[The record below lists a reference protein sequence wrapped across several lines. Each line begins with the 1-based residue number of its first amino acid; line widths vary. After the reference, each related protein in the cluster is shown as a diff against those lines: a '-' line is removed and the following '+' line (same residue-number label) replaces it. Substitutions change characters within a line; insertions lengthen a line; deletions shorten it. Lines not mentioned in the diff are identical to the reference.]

1 MKLNWSIF
9 LSLIAATLAF
19 IFLDQ
24 PLPAGL
30 CALAAFIIALAKAG
44 KKTVKAAKVT
54 GQVFSSGVRED
65 VSKAEGAEPDAAIFV
80 KGVENAGDLTAQQLH
95 AKDKQRFK
103 YKGIGAVGEACN
115 RLVDSF
121 KRLFK

>member
-1 MKLNWSIF
+1 MNLSIF

-24 PLPAGL
+24 LLPAGL
-30 CALAAFIIALAKAG
+30 CIIAAFFIALAKAG

-54 GQVFSSGVRED
+54 GQVFSAGIRED
-65 VSKAEGAEPDAAIFV
+65 VSKADGAYPDTAVFV

-103 YKGIGAVGEACN
+103 YKGIGAFGEACS
-115 RLVDSF
+115 RLIESF
-121 KRLFK
+121 KKLFK

>member
-1 MKLNWSIF
+1 MNWSIF

-19 IFLDQ
+19 ILLDQ
-24 PLPAGL
+24 PLLAGL
-30 CALAAFIIALAKAG
+30 CALAAFFIALAKAG

-54 GQVFSSGVRED
+54 GQVFSAGVRED
-65 VSKAEGAEPDAAIFV
+65 VSKAEGAAVDT
-80 KGVENAGDLTAQQLH
+80 GVFIQGVQNAGDLAAQQLH

-103 YKGIGAVGEACN
+103 YKGIGAVGEACS
-115 RLVDSF
+115 RLIDSF

>member
-1 MKLNWSIF
+1 MNWEIF

-30 CALAAFIIALAKAG
+30 CAIAAFIIALAKVG
-44 KKTVKAAKVT
+44 KKTAKAAKVT

-65 VSKAEGAEPDAAIFV
+65 VSKAEGAAVDAGVFV
-80 KGVENAGDLTAQQLH
+80 QGVQNAGDLTAQQLH

-103 YKGIGAVGEACN
+103 YKGIGAVGEACG
-115 RLVDSF
+115 RLIDGF

>member
-9 LSLIAATLAF
+9 LSLIAAALLF
-19 IFLDQ
+19 IFLDLL
-24 PLPAGL
+24 LPAGL
-30 CALAAFIIALAKAG
+30 CIIAALFIGLAKVG

-54 GQVFSSGVRED
+54 GQVFSSGVREE
-65 VSKAEGAEPDAAIFV
+65 VSKAEGASPDTSVFA

-103 YKGIGAVGEACN
+103 YKGIGAVGEACG
-115 RLVDSF
+115 RLIESF